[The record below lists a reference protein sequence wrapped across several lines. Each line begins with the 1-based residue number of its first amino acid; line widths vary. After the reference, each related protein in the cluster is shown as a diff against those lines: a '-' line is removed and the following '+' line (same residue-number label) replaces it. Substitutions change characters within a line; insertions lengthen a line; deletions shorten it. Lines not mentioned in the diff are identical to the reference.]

1 MPSAGDGYISAA
13 ERASGAVRYE
23 VALPGTARVGDQV
36 RTTLSRPDG
45 SVITYVDTLTAD
57 DLVAGRVQRPVPI
70 TDLTIDGEH
79 RTAISLA
86 TTVGTSAPAVQ
97 SFILDASV
105 PLAPAIS
112 PSNGQ
117 VVNGTSEP
125 GTTVIVRDARGTEIG
140 RATVAA
146 DGNWTVIPA
155 QPLPHG
161 TALSAVSVDPAGN
174 TSPAASG
181 TVVTGTLL
189 ITGAVDSVGPVLGLL
204 ADGATTNDTS
214 PMLTGTLG
222 TALMPGQSL
231 VIYRREGSGSFVKVG
246 TAKTDGLGFTFQDG
260 AGSGFSAPL
269 ADGNY
274 TWRAFV
280 ETAAGP
286 VNGLAPSGDFDL
298 IIDNARPATPATTVT
313 EATGTEIG
321 RAHV

>member
-1 MPSAGDGYISAA
+1 M
-13 ERASGAVRYE
+13 
-23 VALPGTARVGDQV
+23 
-36 RTTLSRPDG
+36 
-45 SVITYVDTLTAD
+45 
-57 DLVAGRVQRPVPI
+57 
-70 TDLTIDGEH
+70 
-79 RTAISLA
+79 
-86 TTVGTSAPAVQ
+86 
-97 SFILDASV
+97 
-105 PLAPAIS
+105 
-112 PSNGQ
+112 
-117 VVNGTSEP
+117 
-125 GTTVIVRDARGTEIG
+125 
-140 RATVAA
+140 
-146 DGNWTVIPA
+146 
-155 QPLPHG
+155 
-161 TALSAVSVDPAGN
+161 
-174 TSPAASG
+174 
-181 TVVTGTLL
+181 TGTLL

-313 EATGTEIG
+313 EATGTDTFITPAERLSDGGTPIVTQLGARVRAGDTVVTELQLPDGSTRTLTTTLTQADVLAGRVPVMFTPASTALPHVRSGALVALASTHAARMAMLPELPTMSEAGLPGFETGVWNGFLEIG